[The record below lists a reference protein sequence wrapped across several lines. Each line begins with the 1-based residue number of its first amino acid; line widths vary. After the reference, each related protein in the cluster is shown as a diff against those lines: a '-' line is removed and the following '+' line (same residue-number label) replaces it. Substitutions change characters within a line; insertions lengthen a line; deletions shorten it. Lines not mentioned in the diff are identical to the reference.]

1 MQTGE
6 GAGGGWGVE
15 IYMMSLVSVG
25 LSYILYKYR
34 SYYERG
40 RVYYKERR
48 TSNLQA
54 PFMSRLNKWNRWL
67 PICVNNWVVETFVTA
82 FTVDYIY

>member
-6 GAGGGWGVE
+6 EAGGGWGVK

-25 LSYILYKYR
+25 LSYILYKCI
-34 SYYERG
+34 
-40 RVYYKERR
+40 
-48 TSNLQA
+48 N
-54 PFMSRLNKWNRWL
+54 
-67 PICVNNWVVETFVTA
+67 ITA

>member
-40 RVYYKERR
+40 KVYY
-48 TSNLQA
+48 NLREEPA
-54 PFMSRLNKWNRWL
+54 IFRLPL
-67 PICVNNWVVETFVTA
+67 CLV
-82 FTVDYIY
+82 